1 MGHEAPPP
9 GTPPEQ
15 GPRGRVHRPLYG
27 LDETPRQ
34 GLRGVLGKPRISPG
48 ADRGGLLAP
57 RPGWSLSHTLLVW
70 VAAPF
75 LGATA
80 LLLLLFG
87 LERLHSHLGTTAL
100 TRTLLDMVA
109 ITARQ
114 HVKDEMVL
122 GGGPRTALWFRDLG
136 SLERVDSV
144 HLVSPAYRIA
154 LSPNPANVGRSVE
167 DATLRGAFS
176 SLEVQ
181 VERSGREDRLVV
193 PLPNQPSCHGCH
205 GSSARVLGALDL
217 RVRRDSALR
226 EPMGSLFLFGALIIL
241 VTLGGAAAM
250 ILQTAE
256 RYIVEPIKRLSTT
269 SRTLAEG
276 RMETLD
282 VGDAPVELVGLA
294 NDLTSLARQ
303 IRDQGAAVARVR
315 RDNDQV
321 RVLAGIGEMAARV
334 AHEVRN
340 PLNSIEGAAFYLDN
354 RLAGDE
360 VAHEYLGLIRSEVA
374 RIGAVAS
381 DLLSAARPATPSME
395 RFGLEELVR
404 ERCRLMSLVQLE
416 NVGVDIAAEAEL
428 PQIFADRRQLAQ
440 VLDNLLENAAQ
451 AGEGKE
457 VIRVRIEAVDRS
469 ALQRSLRVV
478 VEDEGPGL
486 TDETKEKLFTP
497 FFTTKPEGTGLGL
510 IIVRKIVEAHRGSF
524 SLQNAPGGGARAVV
538 ELPV

>member
-1 MGHEAPPP
+1 MGYQPPSP
-9 GTPPEQ
+9 GSVPEPSSA
-15 GPRGRVHRPLYG
+15 GRGERPLYG

-34 GLRGVLGKPRISPG
+34 GLRGVFGKPRSAPVV
-48 ADRGGLLAP
+48 DRGGLLAP

-70 VAAPF
+70 VAVPF

-87 LERLHSHLGTTAL
+87 LLRLHSHLGTTAL

-122 GGGPRTALWFRDLG
+122 GGGPRTALWFRELG
-136 SLERVDSV
+136 SLEKVESL
-144 HLVSPAYRIA
+144 HLVSRAYRVS
-154 LSPNPANVGRSVE
+154 LSPNPANVGRPVE
-167 DATLRGAFS
+167 DAMLRGAFS

-181 VERSGREDRLVV
+181 VDRSGRQDRLVV
-193 PLPNQPSCHGCH
+193 PLANQASCHGCH

-217 RVRRDSALR
+217 RFRRDSALQ
-226 EPMGSLFLFGALIIL
+226 EPMGSFFLFGALLIL

-256 RYIVEPIKRLSTT
+256 RYIVEPLRRVSTT
-269 SRTLAEG
+269 SRALAEG
-276 RMETLD
+276 RMESSD

-294 NDLTSLARQ
+294 SDLASLARQ
-303 IRDQGAAVARVR
+303 IREQGAAVARVR

-340 PLNSIEGAAFYLDN
+340 PLNSIEGAAFYLGN
-354 RLAGDE
+354 HLAGDE
-360 VAHEYLGLIRSEVA
+360 VAREYLGLIRSEVA

-381 DLLSAARPATPSME
+381 DLLSAARPAAPSME

-416 NVGVDIAAEAEL
+416 NVVVDIATEAEL

-440 VLDNLLENAAQ
+440 VLDNLLENAVQ
-451 AGEGKE
+451 AGEGKG
-457 VIRVRIEAVDRS
+457 VVRVRVEAVDRS
-469 ALQRSLRVV
+469 ALQRSLRVT
-478 VEDEGPGL
+478 VEDDGPGL
-486 TDETKEKLFTP
+486 SDEASEKLFTP
-497 FFTTKPEGTGLGL
+497 FFTTKPQGTGLGL

-524 SLQNAPGGGARAVV
+524 SIRNAPGGGAQATV